1 MKGYIKF
8 KLFLIALFI
17 IAVPAS
23 YAQNSSAVEKA
34 VKEIVKKYDGVD
46 KVDCVTVT
54 KGNGLELVKMMFK
67 KEFGKEFMKG
77 VTSITIIN
85 YSDAS
90 ENTCASLRKELD
102 VFLPLLE
109 EFDLSEDK
117 SFSDNE
123 FVRSFASESE
133 TEKGAISDFVAAIEK
148 EDSKMVMYMAGTIKV
163 E

>member
-8 KLFLIALFI
+8 KLCLIALFI

-23 YAQNSSAVEKA
+23 YAQNSAAVEKA

-46 KVDCVTVT
+46 KVDCVTVA
-54 KGNGLELVKMMFK
+54 KGSGLELVKMMFK

-90 ENTCASLRKELD
+90 EKTCASLRKELD

-109 EFDLSEDK
+109 EFDLSEEK
-117 SFSDNE
+117 SFSDTGY
-123 FVRSFASESE
+123 VRSFASESK
-133 TEKGAISDFVAAIEK
+133 TDKGAITDFVAAIEK

-163 E
+163 D